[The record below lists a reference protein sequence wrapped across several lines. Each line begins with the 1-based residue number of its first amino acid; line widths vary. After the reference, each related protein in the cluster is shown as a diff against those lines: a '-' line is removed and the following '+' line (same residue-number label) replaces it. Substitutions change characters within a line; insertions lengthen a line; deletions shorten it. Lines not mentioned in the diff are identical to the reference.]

1 MKRQALIALAAM
13 LALAGCGGSPAEPE
27 LSAPNAARM
36 NGGGLG
42 SGHVASSDATNGT
55 QITTP
60 PDSTGRIGGMGSG
73 H

>member
-36 NGGGLG
+36 DGGGLG
-42 SGHVASSDATNGT
+42 SGYAVGGDGTSGT
-55 QITTP
+55 QVTAP
-60 PDSTGRIGGMGSG
+60 ADSTGRGGGLGSG
-73 H
+73 Y